1 MLYFIAGFLA
11 LVILVFVVV
20 KSIAFVV
27 PVSGENGIAVLE
39 TVEIGGIDQTML
51 IRGENVDNPILLY
64 LHSGPGTTEMSA
76 FRANHA
82 ELEKYFT
89 VVVWEQRGTGKSYSN
104 ELSPEMMTIDR
115 MVQDTGEVMK
125 YLLEK
130 FDQPKLFLVGHSWGS
145 MLGILAVQEYP
156 EYIYAYAGSGQEI
169 CPARGEKISY
179 AYVLEKAEE
188 SGDAQA
194 VKELKQISATFEYPT
209 IAGNPNWYQEVI
221 TERKWLVKFGG
232 EAVGRSD
239 VSSIYVIPGILPSE
253 YTIMDFVHFGQG
265 SQFSLQTL
273 WPQVMEVNLM
283 ESAASLEVPVFFL
296 QGRYDYNTPSS
307 LVEEYYGLLD
317 APYKE
322 LIWFENSGHH
332 PMYEE
337 AKRYDSVLIEK
348 LLPLAEGDAGQA
360 E

>member
-1 MLYFIAGFLA
+1 MLYIIAGFLA
-11 LVILVFVVV
+11 LFILVFVVV
-20 KSIAFVV
+20 KSIALVT
-27 PVSGENGIAVLE
+27 PVSGKNGIAVLQ
-39 TVEIGGIDQTML
+39 TVKIGGVDQTML
-51 IRGENVDNPILLY
+51 IRGENVKNPILLY

-89 VVVWEQRGTGKSYSN
+89 VVLWEQRGTGKSYSS
-104 ELSPEMMTIDR
+104 ELPPEMMTIDR

-145 MLGILAVQEYP
+145 MLGVLAVQQYP
-156 EYIYAYAGSGQEI
+156 EFIYAYAGSGQDI
-169 CPARGEKISY
+169 CPAVGERISY
-179 AYVLEKAEE
+179 AFALQKAEE
-188 SGDAQA
+188 LGDAQA
-194 VKELKQISATFEYPT
+194 LKELKQISATFEYPT
-209 IAGNPNWYQEVI
+209 ITGNPNWYQDVI

-232 EAVGRSD
+232 EAVGKSD

-253 YTIMDFVHFGQG
+253 YTIMDFIHFGQG

-273 WPQVMEVNLM
+273 WPQVMEVNLK
-283 ESAASLEVPVFFL
+283 ESATKLEVPVFFL
-296 QGRYDYNTPSS
+296 QGRHDYNTPSS
-307 LVEEYYGLLD
+307 LVEEYYDLLD

-322 LIWFENSGHH
+322 LIWFEKSGHH

-337 AKRYDSVLIEK
+337 ATLYDSILIEK
-348 LLPLAEGDAGQA
+348 LLPLAKE
-360 E
+360 

>member
-1 MLYFIAGFLA
+1 MIYYIAGFLA
-11 LVILVFVVV
+11 LVILAFIIV
-20 KSIAFVV
+20 KSIAFVA
-27 PVSGENGIAVLE
+27 PVKGENGIAVLE
-39 TVEIGGIDQTML
+39 TVEIGGVKQTML

-76 FRANHA
+76 FRRNHA

-89 VVVWEQRGTGKSYSN
+89 VVLWEQRGTGKSYSK
-104 ELSPEMMTIDR
+104 ELTPEMMTIDR

-130 FDQPKLFLVGHSWGS
+130 FGQPKLFLVGHSWGS
-145 MLGILAVQEYP
+145 MLGILAVQAYP
-156 EYIYAYAGSGQEI
+156 DYIYAYAGSGQEI
-169 CPARGEKISY
+169 CPAKGEKISY
-179 AYVLEKAEE
+179 AYTLEKAEE
-188 SGDAQA
+188 RGDEKAL
-194 VKELKQISATFEYPT
+194 KELRQISATFEYPT
-209 IAGNPNWYQEVI
+209 IKGNPEWYQEVI

-232 EAVGRSD
+232 EAVGKSD
-239 VSSIYVIPGILPSE
+239 VSSIYVIPALLPSE
-253 YTIMDFVHFGQG
+253 YTLMDFIHFGQG
-265 SQFSLQTL
+265 SQFSLKTL

-296 QGRYDYNTPSS
+296 QGRHDYNTPSL
-307 LVEEYYGLLD
+307 LVEEYYNLLD

-337 AKRYDSVLIEK
+337 AELYDSVLIEK
-348 LLPLAEGDAGQA
+348 LLPLAETPIR
-360 E
+360 

>member
-1 MLYFIAGFLA
+1 MIYFIAGFLV
-11 LVILVFVVV
+11 LIILVFVVV
-20 KSIAFVV
+20 KSIVFVA
-27 PVSGENGIAVLE
+27 PVRGDEGIAELV
-39 TVEIGGIDQTML
+39 TVEIGGVDQTML

-89 VVVWEQRGTGKSYSN
+89 VVLWEQRGTGKSFSG
-104 ELSPEMMTIDR
+104 ELTPEMMTIDR
-115 MVQDTGEVMK
+115 MVQDAGEVMEF
-125 YLLEK
+125 LLEK
-130 FDQPKLFLVGHSWGS
+130 FQKPKLFLVGHSWGS
-145 MLGILAVQEYP
+145 MLGVLTAQQYP
-156 EYIYAYAGSGQEI
+156 EFIFAYVGSGQEVQ
-169 CPARGEKISY
+169 PAVGEKISY
-179 AYVLEKAEE
+179 AYALQKAEE
-188 SGDAQA
+188 VGDAQA
-194 VKELKQISATFEYPT
+194 VKELKEISATFEYPT
-209 IAGNPNWYQEVI
+209 IEGNPNWYRDVI

-239 VSSIYVIPGILPSE
+239 VNSIYVIPGILPSE

-283 ESAASLEVPVFFL
+283 DSAARLEVPVFFL
-296 QGRYDYNTPSS
+296 QGRHDYNTPST
-307 LVEEYYGLLD
+307 LVEEYYELLD

-332 PMYEE
+332 PM
-337 AKRYDSVLIEK
+337 
-348 LLPLAEGDAGQA
+348 
-360 E
+360 